1 MAGESK
7 AQLQERWNYLY
18 KEYLPALAKARD
30 ESQPTWPVFLDHCFA
45 RIVLDNAVGVDKPW
59 TEVLKSPAYKH
70 MSEEQLGT
78 AIELAEKI
86 AQGGANL
93 VELDEHSL
101 QLRGKQSK
109 KRKAADNT
117 SNDADATV
125 KQPAKKSK
133 NKSTD
138 PTVSSYFLPVSSPM
152 RNTKAEISDEEL
164 QEAKV
169 KAGEDYDMSVQVKR
183 IQGSD
188 LTAFKKKILTML
200 TEIPRGRW
208 STYGAMSDY
217 LNDKHSKTC
226 ARAVGS
232 AIKNNPFAPEVPC
245 HRILAADRTIGGF
258 KCGGWGESGKYAHE
272 KHQLLKDEGVKFDSS
287 MKVKGSPFRDF
298 SV

>member
-7 AQLQERWNYLY
+7 EQLQDRWNYLY

-59 TEVLKSPAYKH
+59 TKVLKSPAYKH

-86 AQGGANL
+86 AQGSANL

-109 KRKAADNT
+109 KRKATDST
-117 SNDADATV
+117 SSDADATV

-138 PTVSSYFLPVSSPM
+138 PTVSSYFLPISSP
-152 RNTKAEISDEEL
+152 RGNAKADVSKKKSP
-164 QEAKV
+164 EAKV
-169 KAGEDYDMSVQVKR
+169 KTEEDPDMPVQVKR
-183 IQGSD
+183 IQGSN

-217 LNDKHSKTC
+217 LNEKHSKTC

>member
-7 AQLQERWNYLY
+7 AQLQDRWTYLY

-30 ESQPTWPVFLDHCFA
+30 ESQPIWPVFLDHCFA

-59 TEVLKSPAYKH
+59 TEVLRSPAYKH
-70 MSEEQLGT
+70 MSEEQLGI

-86 AQGGANL
+86 AKGSANL
-93 VELDEHSL
+93 VDLDEHSL

-109 KRKAADNT
+109 KRKATGST
-117 SNDADATV
+117 SNSADAIAR
-125 KQPAKKSK
+125 QPAKKSK
-133 NKSTD
+133 NNSTD
-138 PTVSSYFLPVSSPM
+138 PTVSSYFLPVSSP
-152 RNTKAEISDEEL
+152 RGNGKAEISKVES
-164 QEAKV
+164 QETKV
-169 KAGEDYDMSVQVKR
+169 KAEEDLDMSVQVKR

-258 KCGGWGESGKYAHE
+258 KCGGWGESGKFAHE

-287 MKVKGSPFRDF
+287 MKVKGSPFRNF